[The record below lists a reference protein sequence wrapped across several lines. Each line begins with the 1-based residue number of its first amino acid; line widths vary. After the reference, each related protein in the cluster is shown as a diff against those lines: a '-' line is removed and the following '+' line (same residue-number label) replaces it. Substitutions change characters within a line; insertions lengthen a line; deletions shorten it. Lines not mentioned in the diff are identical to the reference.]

1 MVVFGEVALAV
12 VFFLLFIPLF
22 AALVTLDGGDEGGAL
37 LRLKESFDPS
47 LLECLLKSQFLPSK
61 ST

>member
-22 AALVTLDGGDEGGAL
+22 AALVTLDGGDEGGGSVEVEGEL
-37 LRLKESFDPS
+37 
-47 LLECLLKSQFLPSK
+47 
-61 ST
+61 